1 MVFRFRGMFYFFCS
15 SGRKIALYRRIS
27 DRFLMS
33 NISLNGAFLVFVF
46 IASLR
51 LGLVFV
57 RKGWEKNGYLSI
69 AIGVLI
75 WFWWFGVCVYGGV
88 ARFDWQLGLQHNF
101 SFFSHCFFW
110 GGGYSF
116 VFSCLV
122 EWVGLGVSISFWGR
136 GSGVF
141 FFFSF
146 FVDLGPRKT
155 ERNLVKEGF
164 AVTSHVL

>member
-1 MVFRFRGMFYFFCS
+1 MSMGELPDSIGSLGFSTIFRFFPIVFF
-15 SGRKIALYRRIS
+15 G
-27 DRFLMS
+27 
-33 NISLNGAFLVFVF
+33 
-46 IASLR
+46 
-51 LGLVFV
+51 
-57 RKGWEKNGYLSI
+57 
-69 AIGVLI
+69 
-75 WFWWFGVCVYGGV
+75 
-88 ARFDWQLGLQHNF
+88 
-101 SFFSHCFFW
+101 